1 MNAKNYDFLGL
12 GVGISSYLSWKNWMC
27 FISMLILSLLL
38 IISCSQEQKQIVD
51 KPKLT
56 IAGTMSQDDSL
67 FKKAIEKRE
76 FIFPEDHGS
85 HNEYKL
91 EWWYFTGNLKA
102 ENGQEFSYQF
112 TIFRNALTPDS
123 IALNSNFATNQLYF
137 YHFAVTDI
145 TNNKF
150 YFYDDFARGAGGLA
164 GANSNPLKIFVN
176 NSYISGEYGSDSSL
190 PIFNINAIADNYN
203 LKLKLIPKKKIVL
216 QGDEGL
222 SQKSFD
228 KNNNSYYY
236 SITRLESEGEL
247 TFLGEEQKKF
257 KVKGQSWLD
266 REWSTSALSKD
277 QVGWDWFS
285 IQLSDTTEI
294 MYFKLRN
301 NDGSPN
307 FAKGSIIYKDGR
319 KRKLLMPEVFL
330 EEKEFWTNDVG
341 KKYPSKWILSI
352 PEENIKL
359 NIETRVHDQELKLNI
374 RYYEGSITVK
384 GFNGKYEVNGL
395 GYVEMTGYGE

>member
-1 MNAKNYDFLGL
+1 MSIQYTIYFKKYITFKLL
-12 GVGISSYLSWKNWMC
+12 
-27 FISMLILSLLL
+27 LSLSIPFLFIL
-38 IISCSQEQKQIVD
+38 ITSCSQDDSKFDD

-56 IAGTMSQDDSL
+56 IAESMSADDSL

-76 FIFPEDHGS
+76 FKFPEDHAS
-85 HNEYKL
+85 HEEYKL

-112 TIFRNALTPDS
+112 TIFRNALKPDS
-123 IALNSNFATNQLYF
+123 NYLTSNFSANQLYF

-145 TNNKF
+145 SNNKF
-150 YFYDDFARGAGGLA
+150 YFYNDFARGAGGLA
-164 GANSNPLKIFVN
+164 GANYSPLKVFVN
-176 NSYISGEYGSDSSL
+176 NSYIIGEYGADSSL
-190 PIFNINAIADNYN
+190 PIFTINAKADQFE
-203 LKLKLIPKKKIVL
+203 LKLKLRPQKGIVL
-216 QGDEGL
+216 QGDDGL

-236 SITRLESEGEL
+236 SITRIESEGQLSFFE
-247 TFLGEEQKKF
+247 GENKKHF

-266 REWSTSALSKD
+266 REWSTSALSKE

-301 NDGSPN
+301 RDGSPN
-307 FAKGSIIYKDGR
+307 FAKGSLIYKDGS

-330 EEKEFWTNDVG
+330 EEKDYWTNDLG

-359 NIETRVHDQELKLNI
+359 NIETRVPDQELKLNI
-374 RYYEGSITVK
+374 RYYEGSIKIK
-384 GFNGKYEVNGL
+384 GFNGKHEVNGL
-395 GYVEMTGYGE
+395 GYVEMTGYSD